1 MSFDKQK
8 ITEQLNDMEDIVD
21 ARIAE
26 LQKQRVFYTTAEKR
40 IDTVTSVLEE
50 IVQQLIDEETVTDRV
65 ASNPSES

>member
-1 MSFDKQK
+1 MSSDKQK

-26 LQKQRVFYTTAEKR
+26 LQKQKVFYTTAEKR
-40 IDTVTSVLEE
+40 IDTVTSVLEG

-65 ASNPSES
+65 ASNPADS

>member
-1 MSFDKQK
+1 MSSDKQK

-26 LQKQRVFYTTAEKR
+26 LQKQKVFYTTAEKR